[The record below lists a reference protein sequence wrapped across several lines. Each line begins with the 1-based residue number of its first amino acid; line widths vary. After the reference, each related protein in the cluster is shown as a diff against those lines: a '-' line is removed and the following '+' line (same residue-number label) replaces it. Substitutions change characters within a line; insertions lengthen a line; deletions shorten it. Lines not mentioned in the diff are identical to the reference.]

1 MSRSPVSQTESP
13 GRYQSLFEDAL
24 RRVER
29 EQMVRRIWS
38 KDAALWKE
46 EEAHQKIIRNSL
58 GWLTVAR
65 EMSAHVRELESF
77 ADEIRESGF
86 THLMLLGMGGSSLCP
101 EVFRR
106 TFGQREGFPQLHV
119 LDTTDPDTIAAFE
132 SEIDLERTLF
142 IVSSKSGTT
151 IEPLSFYKY
160 FFERVRQLK
169 GERAGENFIAITDP
183 GTLMNRQAEAAGFRK
198 IFLNPADIGGRY
210 SALSFFGLV
219 PAALMGLDVSE
230 LLTRAVAAVDACANE
245 SNAEENPGVR
255 LGALLGALALEGR
268 DKLTLVAGGELASL
282 GLWIEQLVAESTGKE
297 GKGIVPIAGEP
308 LAAPEAYGD
317 DRLFVL
323 IHTGGLEEELD
334 RKARAL
340 ESAGHPLVRRRLGD
354 ALDLC
359 AEFFI
364 WEFATAVAGAF
375 LEINP
380 FDQPNVQESKDNT
393 NKLLDGFKQNGA
405 LPQPKALAEDGEL
418 RVYSTV
424 KDEQTASVHSSHW
437 MHSEGMT
444 WSSPDTAESS
454 TASPSSNITPAS
466 VITEHIGSIKT
477 GDYVALLAYIQET
490 DEHDE
495 MLQAIR
501 THLRDRLHVA
511 TTTGYGPRFLHSTGQ
526 LHKGGPDSGVFIQ
539 LTDDDTVDREI
550 PSEPYT
556 FSTLKQAQALG
567 DFSSLESHSRRALRV
582 HLGSNAEA
590 GLRKLLDI
598 VREATEGN

>member
-1 MSRSPVSQTESP
+1 MSHSPVNQAESLGP
-13 GRYQSLFEDAL
+13 YQSLFEDAL

-29 EQMVRRIWS
+29 EHVVRRIWS

-65 EMSAHVRELESF
+65 EMSAHVEELEKF
-77 ADEIRESGF
+77 ADEIRGAGF

-106 TFGQREGFPQLHV
+106 TFGQREGFPILHV
-119 LDTTDPDTIAAFE
+119 LDTTDPDTIADFE
-132 SEIDLERTLF
+132 REIDLENTLF

-160 FFERVRQLK
+160 FYGRV
-169 GERAGENFIAITDP
+169 GEVKAGRAGENFVAITDP
-183 GTLMNRQAEAAGFRK
+183 GTLMNRQAEEAGFRR

-219 PAALMGLDVSE
+219 PAALMGLNVSE
-230 LLTRAVAAVDACANE
+230 LLKRAVAAVDACSDE
-245 SNAEENPGVR
+245 SNAGENPGVR
-255 LGALLGALALEGR
+255 LGACLGALAPEGL
-268 DKLTLVAGGELASL
+268 DKLTLVAGSELASL

-297 GKGIVPIAGEP
+297 GKGIVPVAGEP
-308 LAAPEAYGD
+308 LAAPEAYGN

-323 IHTGGLEEELD
+323 IHTGDLDQELD
-334 RKARAL
+334 GKVRAL
-340 ESAGHPLVRRRLGD
+340 ESAGHPVVRRRLNNTQ
-354 ALDLC
+354 DLC

-393 NKLLDGFKQNGA
+393 NELLGEFKKNGKL
-405 LPQPKALAEDGEL
+405 PEPSPSAEDGEM
-418 RVYSTV
+418 RVYKTN
-424 KDEQTASVHSSHW
+424 SS
-437 MHSEGMT
+437 
-444 WSSPDTAESS
+444 DSS
-454 TASPSSNITPAS
+454 TAALLSNQTLSS
-466 VITEHIGSIKT
+466 VVVEHISSVKA

-501 THLRDRLHVA
+501 TRLRDSFRVA

-526 LHKGGPDSGVFIQ
+526 LHKGGPASGVFIQ
-539 LTDDDTVDREI
+539 LTDDDALDREI
-550 PSEPYT
+550 PGEPYT

-567 DFSSLESHSRRALRV
+567 DFSSLESHKRRALRV
-582 HLGSNAEA
+582 HLGSDAAA

-598 VREATEGN
+598 VRSTTEGN